1 MGLYIDRKL
10 PGRYHEEGSQAFG
23 DYMAEKK
30 KFNIVPDIRLLV
42 DIGQANYQVPEA
54 VSELIANSMDAKVED
69 QKLDIE
75 VLINSEYVSITD
87 NGKGMSRDILGEALR
102 LAAQM
107 DQVTGN
113 TESRKGM
120 YGLGM
125 KAACSSLGSHWKIV
139 TRPPGDKNE
148 YSIELDLTDWLKKQ
162 DRQGWEVEVSTSPY
176 VANKSLLG
184 NRDHGTGIF
193 LTRLRDN
200 ETFPTAV
207 IDKLAM
213 AYRPH
218 LLAGDRITVNGNEVQ
233 AKTYELIDERKWD
246 IDLDLSGHKIKG
258 WYGLD
263 TRTHNDGNYGINIYR
278 QGQLV
283 EAWNK
288 DFLRQ
293 HLMSSRVVGEIELP
307 FIDANFHKLG
317 LNKSSEEWKTVKK
330 VMTAELKLV
339 VRASGE
345 MAKNKQDPMRQAKA
359 IKGLD
364 IALGTTRS
372 FTSAPVEP
380 PGSEGMR
387 EPQSTQTLGST
398 EPVEDAEQNLNQIT
412 LEGVVYSLHY
422 QFDVLDDVTIPW
434 DYLYDTKTRD
444 LLAVINTQS
453 RLFET
458 STDQEFIGILALS
471 EAVVGFLIKELGY
484 QYSRARELRDSWL
497 FEALGSRVR
506 VKS

>member
-1 MGLYIDRKL
+1 VS
-10 PGRYHEEGSQAFG
+10 ET
-23 DYMAEKK
+23 K

-54 VSELIANSMDAKVED
+54 VSELIANSMDAKVPD
-69 QKLDIE
+69 NKINIE
-75 VLINSEYVSITD
+75 VQIDSDFVSIID
-87 NGKGMSRDILGEALR
+87 DGKGMTRDILGEALR

-113 TESRKGM
+113 TENRKGM

-125 KAACSSLGSHWKIV
+125 KAACSSLGSHWHIV
-139 TRPPGDKNE
+139 SRPPGDKNE
-148 YSIELDLTDWLKKQ
+148 YSIELDLNDWLQKKN
-162 DRQGWEVEVSTSPY
+162 RQGWEVEVSTSKY
-176 VANKSLLG
+176 DAKKSALG
-184 NRDHGTGIF
+184 SRAHGTAIII
-193 LTRLRDN
+193 TKLRDA
-200 ETFPTAV
+200 ETFHTAV
-207 IDKLAM
+207 IEKLSM

-218 LLAGDRITVNGNEVQ
+218 LLAGDKIMVNGNEVK
-233 AKTYELIDERKWD
+233 AKSYDLIDDRTWKIE
-246 IDLDLSGHKIKG
+246 LEVNGHKISG

-278 QGQLV
+278 EGQLV

-307 FIDANFHKLG
+307 FIAANFHKLG
-317 LNKSSEEWKTVKK
+317 FNKSTEEWKTVKK
-330 VMTAELKLV
+330 VMTTELKQA

-364 IALGTTRS
+364 IALGIASSSISDHRQEQMEAGIGLVS
-372 FTSAPVEP
+372 SSGQVPIEDNLP
-380 PGSEGMR
+380 KPE
-387 EPQSTQTLGST
+387 QTI
-398 EPVEDAEQNLNQIT
+398 NQIVLDGETYT
-412 LEGVVYSLHY
+412 LSYK
-422 QFDVLDDVTIPW
+422 FDVLDDETIPW
-434 DYLYDTKTRD
+434 DFLSDLKSKD
-444 LLAVINTQS
+444 LLAVINTES
-453 RLFET
+453 RLYQT

-471 EAVVGFLIKELGY
+471 EAVVGFLIRDLGHSY
-484 QYSRARELRDSWL
+484 AKARELRDNWL
-497 FEALGSRVR
+497 FNALGSRVK

>member
-1 MGLYIDRKL
+1 VS
-10 PGRYHEEGSQAFG
+10 ET
-23 DYMAEKK
+23 K

-54 VSELIANSMDAKVED
+54 VSELIANSMDAKVLGND
-69 QKLDIE
+69 IHIE
-75 VLINSEYVSITD
+75 VQINNEFVSIID
-87 NGKGMSRDILGEALR
+87 DGKGMTRDILGEALR

-107 DQVTGN
+107 DQITGN
-113 TESRKGM
+113 TETRKGM

-139 TRPPGDKNE
+139 SRPPGDKNE
-148 YSIELDLTDWLKKQ
+148 YSIELDLNDWLQKKN
-162 DRQGWEVEVSTSPY
+162 RQGWEVEVATSKYDP
-176 VANKSLLG
+176 KSSVLEK
-184 NRDHGTGIF
+184 RDHGTAIII
-193 LTRLRDN
+193 TKLRDT
-200 ETFPTAV
+200 ETFHTAV
-207 IDKLAM
+207 IEKLSM

-218 LLAGDRITVNGNEVQ
+218 LLAGDKIVVNGNEVK
-233 AKTYELIDERKWD
+233 AKSYDLIDGRTWE
-246 IDLDLSGHKIKG
+246 IDLEINGHKITG

-278 QGQLV
+278 EGQLV

-307 FIDANFHKLG
+307 FIAANFHKLG
-317 LNKSSEEWKTVKK
+317 FNKSTEEWKTVKK
-330 VMTAELKLV
+330 VMTTELKQA

-364 IALGTTRS
+364 IALGIASASISDTRQ
-372 FTSAPVEP
+372 SAPVDVTSASGIPGESPIENP
-380 PGSEGMR
+380 PVKVE
-387 EPQSTQTLGST
+387 QSI
-398 EPVEDAEQNLNQIT
+398 NQIVLDGNTYT
-412 LEGVVYSLHY
+412 LSYK
-422 QFDVLDDVTIPW
+422 FDVLDDETIPW
-434 DYLYDTKTRD
+434 DFLSDLKSKD
-444 LLAVINTQS
+444 LLAVINTES
-453 RLFET
+453 RLYQT

-471 EAVVGFLIKELGY
+471 EAVVGFLIRDLGY
-484 QYSRARELRDSWL
+484 NYAKARELRDNWL
-497 FEALGSRVR
+497 FDALGSRVR

>member
-1 MGLYIDRKL
+1 
-10 PGRYHEEGSQAFG
+10 
-23 DYMAEKK
+23 MAEKK
-30 KFNIVPDIRLLV
+30 TFNIVPDIRLLV

-54 VSELIANSMDAKVED
+54 VSELIANSMDARVDEL
-69 QKLDIE
+69 KLDIE
-75 VLINSEYVSITD
+75 VVINPDFVSITD

-107 DQVTGN
+107 DQITGN

-125 KAACSSLGSHWKIV
+125 KAACSSLGSHWRIV

-148 YSIELDLTDWLKKQ
+148 YSIELDLTDWLRKK
-162 DRQGWEVEVSTSPY
+162 DRQGWEVEVLTSPY
-176 VANKSLLG
+176 DAKSSLLG
-184 NRDHGTGIF
+184 NRKHGTAIL
-193 LTRLRDN
+193 LTKLRDAD
-200 ETFPTAV
+200 TFPTAV
-207 IDKLAM
+207 IDKLSM

-218 LLAGDRITVNGNEVQ
+218 LLAGDQISVNQNEVK
-233 AKTYELIDERKWD
+233 AKTYELIDDRTWK
-246 IDLDLSGHKIKG
+246 IDLEVNGHKITG

-307 FIDANFHKLG
+307 FIAANFHKLG
-317 LNKSSEEWKTVKK
+317 FNKSTEEWKIVKK
-330 VMTAELKLV
+330 AMTAELRQA

-345 MAKNKQDPMRQAKA
+345 MAKNKQDPLRQAKA

-364 IALGTTRS
+364 IALGIASSSMGHASSQGLPIDSSNNGVIDSGTEI
-372 FTSAPVEP
+372 PVP
-380 PGSEGMR
+380 
-387 EPQSTQTLGST
+387 
-398 EPVEDAEQNLNQIT
+398 EPVEQNLNQVT
-412 LEGVVYSLHY
+412 LDGETYSLHY
-422 QFDVLDDVTIPW
+422 QFDVLDDITIPW
-434 DYLYDTKTRD
+434 DFLYDPKTKD
-444 LLAVINTQS
+444 LLAVINTES
-453 RLFET
+453 RLYKT

-471 EAVVGFLIKELGY
+471 EAVVGFLIRDLGY
-484 QYSRARELRDSWL
+484 SYSGARELRDNWL
-497 FEALGSRVR
+497 FDALGSRVR
-506 VKS
+506 AK

>member
-1 MGLYIDRKL
+1 MS
-10 PGRYHEEGSQAFG
+10 ET
-23 DYMAEKK
+23 K

-54 VSELIANSMDAKVED
+54 VSELIANSMDAKVGDKEIS
-69 QKLDIE
+69 IE
-75 VLINSEYVSITD
+75 VQIENEFVSIID
-87 NGKGMSRDILGEALR
+87 DGKGMTRDILGAALR

-107 DQVTGN
+107 DEITGN

-139 TRPPGDKNE
+139 TRPPEDENE
-148 YSIELDLTDWLKKQ
+148 YSIELDLNDWLKKTN
-162 DRQGWEVEVSTSPY
+162 RQGWEVEVSTSKFDSKTSP
-176 VANKSLLG
+176 LG
-184 NRDHGTGIF
+184 KRNHGTAIII
-193 LTRLRDN
+193 TKLRDA
-200 ETFPTAV
+200 ETFHTAV
-207 IDKLAM
+207 IEKLAM

-218 LLAGDRITVNGNEVQ
+218 LLAGDKILVNGNEVK
-233 AKTYELIDERKWD
+233 AKSYDLIDDRTWT
-246 IDLDLSGHKIKG
+246 IDLDVNGHKITG

-278 QGQLV
+278 EGQLV

-307 FIDANFHKLG
+307 FIAANFHKLG
-317 LNKSSEEWKTVKK
+317 FNKSTEEWKTVKK
-330 VMTAELKLV
+330 VMTTELRQA

-364 IALGTTRS
+364 IALGIA
-372 FTSAPVEP
+372 SASISGNTQPQETVVTP
-380 PGSEGMR
+380 SEGGTIAG
-387 EPQSTQTLGST
+387 ENSDKSVKL
-398 EPVEDAEQNLNQIT
+398 EQNLNQIMFDGETYT
-412 LEGVVYSLHY
+412 LSYKL
-422 QFDVLDDVTIPW
+422 DVLDDETIPW
-434 DYLYDTKTRD
+434 DFLSDLKSKD

-453 RLFET
+453 RLFMT
-458 STDQEFIGILALS
+458 STDQEFIATLALS
-471 EAVVGFLIKELGY
+471 EAVVGFLIRDLGY
-484 QYSRARELRDSWL
+484 TYTKARDIRDNWL
-497 FEALGSRVR
+497 YNALGTR
-506 VKS
+506 VKVKN

>member
-1 MGLYIDRKL
+1 
-10 PGRYHEEGSQAFG
+10 
-23 DYMAEKK
+23 
-30 KFNIVPDIRLLV
+30 
-42 DIGQANYQVPEA
+42 
-54 VSELIANSMDAKVED
+54 
-69 QKLDIE
+69 
-75 VLINSEYVSITD
+75 
-87 NGKGMSRDILGEALR
+87 
-102 LAAQM
+102 
-107 DQVTGN
+107 
-113 TESRKGM
+113 
-120 YGLGM
+120 
-125 KAACSSLGSHWKIV
+125 
-139 TRPPGDKNE
+139 
-148 YSIELDLTDWLKKQ
+148 
-162 DRQGWEVEVSTSPY
+162 
-176 VANKSLLG
+176 
-184 NRDHGTGIF
+184 
-193 LTRLRDN
+193 
-200 ETFPTAV
+200 
-207 IDKLAM
+207 
-213 AYRPH
+213 
-218 LLAGDRITVNGNEVQ
+218 
-233 AKTYELIDERKWD
+233 
-246 IDLDLSGHKIKG
+246 
-258 WYGLD
+258 
-263 TRTHNDGNYGINIYR
+263 
-278 QGQLV
+278 
-283 EAWNK
+283 
-288 DFLRQ
+288 
-293 HLMSSRVVGEIELP
+293 LP

-380 PGSEGMR
+380 GGSEGTG
-387 EPQSTQTLGST
+387 EHQSTQSSGSA
-398 EPVEDAEQNLNQIT
+398 EPAQEAEQNLNQIT

>member
-1 MGLYIDRKL
+1 MS
-10 PGRYHEEGSQAFG
+10 ET
-23 DYMAEKK
+23 K

-54 VSELIANSMDAKVED
+54 VSELIANSMDAKVPERAI
-69 QKLDIE
+69 QIE
-75 VLINSEYVSITD
+75 VQINNQFVSIID
-87 NGKGMSRDILGEALR
+87 DGKGMTRDILGEALR

-107 DQVTGN
+107 DQITGN
-113 TESRKGM
+113 TETRKGM

-139 TRPPGDKNE
+139 SRPPGDSNE
-148 YSIELDLTDWLKKQ
+148 YSIELDLNDWLRKKN
-162 DRQGWEVEVSTSPY
+162 RQGWEVEVATSKYDPKTS
-176 VANKSLLG
+176 VLE
-184 NRDHGTGIF
+184 NRDHGTAIII
-193 LTRLRDN
+193 TKLRDT
-200 ETFPTAV
+200 ETFHTAV
-207 IDKLAM
+207 IEKLSM

-218 LLAGDRITVNGNEVQ
+218 LLAGDKIVVNGNEVK
-233 AKTYELIDERKWD
+233 AKSYDLIDNRTWK
-246 IDLDLSGHKIKG
+246 IDLEVNGHKITG

-278 QGQLV
+278 EGQLV

-307 FIDANFHKLG
+307 FIAANFHKLG
-317 LNKSSEEWKTVKK
+317 FNKSTEEWKTVKK
-330 VMTAELKLV
+330 VMTAELKQV

-364 IALGTTRS
+364 IALGIASASISDTQQS
-372 FTSAPVEP
+372 EPADATSAI
-380 PGSEGMR
+380 G
-387 EPQSTQTLGST
+387 TLDESSN
-398 EPVEDAEQNLNQIT
+398 ENVPAKVEQNINQIFLDGNTYT
-412 LEGVVYSLHY
+412 LSYK
-422 QFDVLDDVTIPW
+422 FDVLDDETIPW
-434 DYLYDTKTRD
+434 DFLSDLKSKD
-444 LLAVINTQS
+444 LLAVINTES
-453 RLFET
+453 RLYKT

-471 EAVVGFLIKELGY
+471 EAVVGFLIRDLGY
-484 QYSRARELRDSWL
+484 NYAKARELRDNWL
-497 FEALGSRVR
+497 FDALGSRVR

>member
-1 MGLYIDRKL
+1 MSG
-10 PGRYHEEGSQAFG
+10 
-23 DYMAEKK
+23 AEDTIRVVVLIFRRFLVSDTK

-54 VSELIANSMDAKVED
+54 VSELIANSMDAKVD
-69 QKLDIE
+69 KKVISIE
-75 VLINSEYVSITD
+75 VEITNEFVSIID
-87 NGKGMSRDILGEALR
+87 DGKGMTRDILGEALR

-107 DQVTGN
+107 DQITGN

-125 KAACSSLGSHWKIV
+125 KAACSSLGSHWRIIS
-139 TRPPGDKNE
+139 RPPEDKNE
-148 YSIELDLTDWLKKQ
+148 YSIELDLNDWLKKKN
-162 DRQGWEVEVSTSPY
+162 RQGWEVEVETTKFDAKTSP
-176 VANKSLLG
+176 LG
-184 NRDHGTGIF
+184 SRSHGTAIII
-193 LTRLRDN
+193 TKLRDS

-207 IDKLAM
+207 IEKLSM

-218 LLAGDRITVNGNEVQ
+218 LLAGDKILVNGNEVQ
-233 AKTYELIDERKWD
+233 PKSYDLIDDRTWK
-246 IDLDLSGHKIKG
+246 INLDVNGHKISG

-278 QGQLV
+278 EGQLV

-307 FIDANFHKLG
+307 FIAANFHKLG
-317 LNKSSEEWKTVKK
+317 FNKSTEEWKTVKK
-330 VMTAELKLV
+330 VMTAELRQA

-364 IALGTTRS
+364 IALGIASSSIAGNT
-372 FTSAPVEP
+372 
-380 PGSEGMR
+380 
-387 EPQSTQTLGST
+387 QSLPDEENLAGKT
-398 EPVEDAEQNLNQIT
+398 ELPNENKDIETKLVQNLNQIMFDGETYT
-412 LEGVVYSLHY
+412 LSYKL
-422 QFDVLDDVTIPW
+422 DVLDDETIPW
-434 DYLYDTKTRD
+434 DFLSDLKSKD

-453 RLFET
+453 RLFLT
-458 STDQEFIGILALS
+458 STDQEFIATLALS
-471 EAVVGFLIKELGY
+471 EAVVGFLIRDLGY
-484 QYSRARELRDSWL
+484 TYTKAREIRDNWL
-497 FEALGSRVR
+497 YNALGNR
-506 VKS
+506 VKVNN

>member
-1 MGLYIDRKL
+1 MVHLKIL
-10 PGRYHEEGSQAFG
+10 G
-23 DYMAEKK
+23 DSMAEKK

-42 DIGQANYQVPEA
+42 DIGRANYQVPEA
-54 VSELIANSMDAKVED
+54 VSELIANSMDARVED

-75 VLINSEYVSITD
+75 VLINSECVSIAD
-87 NGKGMSRDILGEALR
+87 NGKGMTRDILGEALR

-125 KAACSSLGSHWKIV
+125 KAACSSLGSHWRIV
-139 TRPPGDKNE
+139 TRPPGDENE

-246 IDLDLSGHKIKG
+246 IDLDVSGHKIKG

-263 TRTHNDGNYGINIYR
+263 TRSRNDGNYGINIYR

-317 LNKSSEEWKTVKK
+317 LNKSSEEWKIVKK
-330 VMTAELKLV
+330 VMTAELKMV
-339 VRASGE
+339 VTASRE
-345 MAKNKQDPMRQAKA
+345 TFKNKQDPMRIAKA

-372 FTSAPVEP
+372 FAGAQAEAG
-380 PGSEGMR
+380 GSGGETEG
-387 EPQSTQTLGST
+387 PKSTQTSDRDN
-398 EPVEDAEQNLNQIT
+398 PVRDVEQNLNQIN
-412 LEGVVYSLHY
+412 LDGVVYSLHY

-434 DYLYDTKTRD
+434 DYLYDTKSRD

-458 STDQEFIGILALS
+458 STDQEFLGILALS

-484 QYSRARELRDSWL
+484 QYSSARELRDSWL